1 MTTISCFYIHYNREP
16 INFTFIRFQKYI
28 KIVLNDKAI
37 ILELSRFAANKSLF
51 QIYILSLL
59 LTEDTNSISVYHTN
73 TESNENIYG
82 VSTMWYWKYL
92 HLVNDYRFV
101 ELEKQATRNPLNMLE
116 PKRETSEKKIR
127 KFDRHASRYF
137 SKYIQSP
144 IYVMSEYYTME
155 TSDDAELCERY
166 NSYSLKTTL
175 LLCVNRRMGYDIYSQ
190 MRKIL
195 N

>member
-37 ILELSRFAANKSLF
+37 ILDLSRFAANKSLF

-59 LTEDTNSISVYHTN
+59 LTEDTNSISVYHTK
-73 TESNENIYG
+73 TESNKNIYG

-92 HLVNDYRFV
+92 HLVNDYRFI

-127 KFDRHASRYF
+127 KFDRHIGKYCG
-137 SKYIQSP
+137 KYIILP
-144 IYVMSEYYTME
+144 MYAMIEYYTME
-155 TSDDAELCERY
+155 TCEDDKICKKYAMNELI
-166 NSYSLKTTL
+166 TTL
-175 LLCVNRRMGYDIYSQ
+175 LLCVNRRLGYDIYRCVKQ
-190 MRKIL
+190 II